1 MKLNFAKKAM
11 NLELRIKQK
20 TRLNNYCP
28 NISMETMFMKTENS
42 KTNEP
47 HKFVF
52 KLTQILGLRSSNKY
66 VTLQNSPIY
75 YTWKNIRRQYQ
86 NNKLKIMAPLWND

>member
-1 MKLNFAKKAM
+1 
-11 NLELRIKQK
+11 
-20 TRLNNYCP
+20 
-28 NISMETMFMKTENS
+28 METMFIKTESS

-52 KLTQILGLRSSNKY
+52 KLTQRLGLRSSNKY
-66 VTLQNSPIY
+66 VDLQNLPIY
-75 YTWKNIRRQYQ
+75 YTWKNIRKQYQ